1 MRLVLNSRAGAVA
14 GLKRYK
20 GEGIFSS
27 IGRKVVLS
35 GLKRIISTIENKD
48 RWQKIADAVV
58 NGHKHNQIDTNQVA
72 ITTKKRT
79 TGVKRKPSEQPQLS
93 SLHQPPSKAKK
104 YSSST
109 IDKLINHGDG
119 ILIE

>member
-1 MRLVLNSRAGAVA
+1 MRLVLNSRAGAAA

-20 GEGIFSS
+20 EEGIFSS
-27 IGRKVVLS
+27 IGRKLFLS
-35 GLKRIISTIENKD
+35 GLKRVISTIENKD

-58 NGHKHNQIDTNQVA
+58 NGHKPKQ
-72 ITTKKRT
+72 ITTKKRPA
-79 TGVKRKPSEQPQLS
+79 GVKRKSLEQPQLS
-93 SLHQPPSKAKK
+93 SVQQPPSKTKR

-109 IDKLINHGDG
+109 INKLINHGDG